1 MVSQIIKEREGTP
14 KGPKRDGWLK
24 RGGEKEGK
32 EERMREERR
41 EKREER
47 RKFRDSRR
55 LLMEKCFKA
64 VCH

>member
-41 EKREER
+41 EKREESLGTAG
-47 RKFRDSRR
+47 D
-55 LLMEKCFKA
+55 C
-64 VCH
+64 